1 MWKKCFD
8 TVIISDLHGAVLY
21 EDAVCR
27 IRHYNPAIVD
37 NGGAAVADEDA
48 ISCIGLNRS
57 AVGSSINE
65 KTVGRGI
72 VPLVG

>member
-1 MWKKCFD
+1 MSPMEF
-8 TVIISDLHGAVLY
+8 II
-21 EDAVCR
+21 
-27 IRHYNPAIVD
+27 
-37 NGGAAVADEDA
+37 
-48 ISCIGLNRS
+48 NRS